1 MHLTDRERQAISNK
15 ETLMDQA
22 KRARIKEWDLEVWN
36 AFTPKVKVHE
46 KNSDAYWCYCPHCE
60 KGKKKT
66 GIHNLTGL
74 VYPHSNGDG
83 LGFACKACGTK
94 HPRVYEFLG
103 KGSAAAEEYA
113 WKRFE
118 IDAVGKGWYC
128 PHPQCWREISE
139 LAGKRRAAKYK
150 ANYERKRREHKVAFA
165 LREQEELKAAEPK
178 SPSCPKGSCSVSK
191 DEVARGREWFASRP
205 FRRSQEQ

>member
-1 MHLTDRERQAISNK
+1 MK
-15 ETLMDQA
+15 DQA
-22 KRARIKEWDLEVWN
+22 KKKQIKEWDLEVWT
-36 AFTPKVKVHE
+36 AFTPKVKAHE

-66 GIHNLTGL
+66 GIHNLTAL

-83 LGFACKACGTK
+83 LGFACKACGTR
-94 HPRVYEFLG
+94 HPRVYAFLG

-113 WKRFE
+113 EKRLE
-118 IDAVGKGWYC
+118 IGAVGKGWYC
-128 PHPQCWREISE
+128 PAPQRHKQQKEQE
-139 LAGKRRAAKYK
+139 KRDRAAKYK
-150 ANYERKRREHKVAFA
+150 ADYERKRREHKVAYA

-191 DEVARGREWFASRP
+191 DEVARERERFVSRP
-205 FRRSQEQ
+205 VRRSQGS

>member
-1 MHLTDRERQAISNK
+1 MHLTDRERRAISSK
-15 ETLMDQA
+15 KTLSDPE
-22 KRARIKEWDLEVWN
+22 KREKVKEWDLEVWTGF
-36 AFTPKVKVHE
+36 APKVKAHK

-94 HPRVYEFLG
+94 HPRVYAFLG

-128 PHPQCWREISE
+128 PHPQRWLEISE

-150 ANYERKRREHKVAFA
+150 ADYERKKREHKVAYA
-165 LREQEELKAAEPK
+165 LREQAALREAEPQTPS
-178 SPSCPKGSCSVSK
+178 SPKVPCSVSK
-191 DEVARGREWFASRP
+191 DEAARERERFASRP
-205 FRRSQEQ
+205 VRRSQGS

>member
-1 MHLTDRERQAISNK
+1 MSNVSATNQIALNNKLLTEQDKKLLIQKI
-15 ETLMDQA
+15 
-22 KRARIKEWDLEVWN
+22 DLKIWSTF
-36 AFTPKVKVHE
+36 APKVKTHE

-94 HPRVYEFLG
+94 HPRVYAFLG

-113 WKRFE
+113 EKRLE
-118 IDAVGKGWYC
+118 IGAVGKGWYC
-128 PHPQCWREISE
+128 PAPQRHKQQKEQK
-139 LAGKRRAAKYK
+139 KRDRAAKYK
-150 ANYERKRREHKVAFA
+150 ADYERKRRENKVAYD
-165 LREQEELKAAEPK
+165 LRNNTQA
-178 SPSCPKGSCSVSK
+178 
-191 DEVARGREWFASRP
+191 
-205 FRRSQEQ
+205 

>member
-1 MHLTDRERQAISNK
+1 MDLTDRERQAISSK

-22 KRARIKEWDLEVWN
+22 KRARIKEWDLDVWT

-118 IDAVGKGWYC
+118 IDAVGMGWYC
-128 PHPQCWREISE
+128 PHPQRWKEISE
-139 LAGKRRAAKYK
+139 LAHKRRAAKYK
-150 ANYERKRREHKVAFA
+150 ERDARRKREHQIAYA
-165 LREQEELKAAEPK
+165 LREQEELKTRNQQK
-178 SPSCPKGSCSVSK
+178 STALTSSAHISSSLTDKK
-191 DEVARGREWFASRP
+191 E
-205 FRRSQEQ
+205 

>member
-1 MHLTDRERQAISNK
+1 MHLTDRERRAISRRN
-15 ETLMDQA
+15 TLTDQA
-22 KRARIKEWDLEVWN
+22 KRARIKEWDLEVWT
-36 AFTPKVKVHE
+36 AFTPKVKAHE
-46 KNSDAYWCYCPHCE
+46 KNSDAYWCYCPHCK
-60 KGKKKT
+60 KGKKKN
-66 GIHNLTGL
+66 GIHNLTAL

-83 LGFACKACGTK
+83 LGFACKACGTR

-128 PHPQCWREISE
+128 PYPQRWKEISE

-150 ANYERKRREHKVAFA
+150 ADYERKRREN
-165 LREQEELKAAEPK
+165 KACY
-178 SPSCPKGSCSVSK
+178 SLQT
-191 DEVARGREWFASRP
+191 
-205 FRRSQEQ
+205 SQTD